1 MDVRRGDQDFHE
13 GCIGKE
19 HVGIITNHVAK
30 LGVDRTET
38 YVSGT
43 ITGTPLVLCQHA
55 NSDQMFPSIN
65 SRSST
70 SHTLAGDDYIVCEI
84 LSRLRVKSLMRFK
97 CVCKSWKS
105 LIEKDPYFIN
115 LHFTRSKVVGRSI
128 LTEMFTT
135 ENYARVLSA
144 KLLLPSE
151 DGHGG
156 GATFEREIPVGPH
169 RCLDYLHM
177 LNFVNGL
184 ICFLDRKE
192 HSVRVY
198 NPSTGESTP
207 WIRSRI
213 RKEPSP
219 FRYINFGH
227 YEFGYDPFT
236 KEHKVLAMWVL
247 DPRSTDFACEVLTV
261 GKHLNQWRRIEDVPP
276 VLPRKLGDHVHTN
289 GSIYWQSDIYDSGVP
304 SIVEFNVR
312 SERFRVISLPNFII
326 REITK
331 PYVASLMEVSGR
343 LAVLALKTTIV
354 DYSKDPLINSN
365 NNSTSVKMCIL
376 YDSHDDNQNGTSIT
390 GSSNSNYHWME
401 ESFSTPPFDW
411 KLSWIEHMHP
421 IQGTDLSIMQYPED
435 DDFSFY
441 YYNWKRRSFSS
452 KKFTINGISSVDAS
466 VKYMKGYF
474 CFYTFTESLF
484 RVN

>member
-1 MDVRRGDQDFHE
+1 MSR
-13 GCIGKE
+13 
-19 HVGIITNHVAK
+19 
-30 LGVDRTET
+30 
-38 YVSGT
+38 T
-43 ITGTPLVLCQHA
+43 ITGTPLVLHQHA
-55 NSDQMFPSIN
+55 DSAPKLPPVKS
-65 SRSST
+65 SSST
-70 SHTLAGDDYIVCEI
+70 SRISDYFIVCEI

-105 LIEKDPYFIN
+105 LIEKDLYFID
-115 LHFTRSKVVGRSI
+115 LHFTRSKAVEASI
-128 LTEMFTT
+128 LVEMFTL

-151 DGHGG
+151 DGQEG
-156 GATFEREIPVGPH
+156 GATFEKEIPVGPH

-213 RKEPSP
+213 REEPALFS
-219 FRYINFGH
+219 YLNFGH
-227 YEFGYDPFT
+227 YDFGYDPFT

-247 DPRSTDFACEVLTV
+247 DSRSTNFACEVLTV
-261 GKHLNQWRRIEDVPP
+261 GKHLNQWRRIEDAPP
-276 VLPRKLGDHVHTN
+276 VSPTKLADPVHTN

-326 REITK
+326 QDVTK
-331 PYVASLMEVSGR
+331 PYDATLKEVSGR
-343 LAVLALKTTIV
+343 LAVLALKTTTD
-354 DYSKDPLINSN
+354 DYLNDTMIKN
-365 NNSTSVKMCIL
+365 NNNTSVKMCIL
-376 YDSHDDNQNGTSIT
+376 YDSHDDNQDGTSIT
-390 GSSNSNYHWME
+390 GSSSCNYRWME

-411 KLSWIEHMHP
+411 KLSWFEYMHP
-421 IQGTDLSIMQYPED
+421 IQGTDLSIIQYPED

-441 YYNWKRRSFSS
+441 YYNWRRRSFL
-452 KKFTINGISSVDAS
+452 A
-466 VKYMKGYF
+466 VKVHNKWYILSRCVCQIHEGFFLFLYF
-474 CFYTFTESLF
+474 H
-484 RVN
+484 